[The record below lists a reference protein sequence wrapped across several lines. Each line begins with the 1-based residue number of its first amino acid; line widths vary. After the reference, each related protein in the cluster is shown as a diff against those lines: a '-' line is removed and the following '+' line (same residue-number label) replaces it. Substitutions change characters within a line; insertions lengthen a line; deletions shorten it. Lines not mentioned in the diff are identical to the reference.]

1 MDRPTDD
8 CKGYLLADCA
18 PSAVTVTGGW
28 YLTSACCTICLSDF
42 GKAGIQQ
49 ADIADVSI
57 VTVVML
63 QAL

>member
-8 CKGYLLADCA
+8 CKGCLLADCA
-18 PSAVTVTGGW
+18 PSALTVAGGW
-28 YLTSACCTICLSDF
+28 YLTSTCLSDF

-49 ADIADVSI
+49 TDIADVSI
-57 VTVVML
+57 VIVVMM